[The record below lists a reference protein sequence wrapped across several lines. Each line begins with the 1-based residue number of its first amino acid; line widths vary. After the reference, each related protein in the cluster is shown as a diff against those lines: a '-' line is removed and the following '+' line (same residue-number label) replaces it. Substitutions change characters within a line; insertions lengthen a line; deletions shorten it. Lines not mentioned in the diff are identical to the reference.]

1 MSWHIHTKG
10 KSIDIFKGDA
20 AGIQWTQIMKKWLR
34 ELKGSYSH
42 WPLQSRDVNP
52 TLNLSDGEDFTQQYD
67 SPIIKTLK
75 IIETLHENKY
85 GAKVPSSK
93 LAVVRDVWV
102 CDFFFRC
109 AVYMPLYAITFA
121 LHIFVSFIYVL
132 INRSFINLLKRLPRS
147 TFRSRI
153 NSSWLYSSGFL
164 FFKASQDLN

>member
-1 MSWHIHTKG
+1 MSSKLW
-10 KSIDIFKGDA
+10 KSDS
-20 AGIQWTQIMKKWLR
+20 LNR

-85 GAKVPSSK
+85 GEKGPSSK
-93 LAVVRDVWV
+93 LAVVRHVWV
-102 CDFFFRC
+102 CDFFFLGC

-132 INRSFINLLKRLPRS
+132 IKRSFINLLKGLLRS